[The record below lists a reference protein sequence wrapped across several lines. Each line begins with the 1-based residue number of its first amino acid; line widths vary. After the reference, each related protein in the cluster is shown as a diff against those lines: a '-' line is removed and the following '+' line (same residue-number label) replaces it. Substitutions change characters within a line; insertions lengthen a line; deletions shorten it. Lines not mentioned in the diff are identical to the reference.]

1 MSHQTGLTQP
11 RRKAPKSPS
20 LVRRPW
26 VIVRTVYVWHITW
39 AVNSV
44 THRWGYRN
52 YETGENSRNNWIV
65 ALLTNGEG
73 WHNNHHQSQRSAS
86 HGHRWW
92 EIDLTYGTIL
102 ILKKIGLANDIV
114 PVSNPGVGRPTKRAT
129 KSRSIV
135 ASSSEA
141 ASSSS

>member
-73 WHNNHHQSQRSAS
+73 WHNNHHANQRSAS
-86 HGHRWW
+86 HGHHWW
-92 EIDLTYGTIL
+92 EIDLTYWTIL
-102 ILKKIGLANDIV
+102 LLRAVGLATDVV
-114 PVSNPGVGRPTKRAT
+114 PASGPHRPKFAAGQLVPGLG
-129 KSRSIV
+129 SD
-135 ASSSEA
+135 AS
-141 ASSSS
+141 